1 VVVVLG
7 LEGVQ
12 VQEAREVAE
21 LELVELLVELLEPQT
36 QVLVEVEVPL
46 LPLEL
51 EMVVQEVLVLYY
63 LGIQMTIKQTLV
75 LGLLVQLFF
84 LGKKK

>member
-1 VVVVLG
+1 VVEVLG
-7 LEGVQ
+7 LEEVQ
-12 VQEAREVAE
+12 AQEVLAAVE
-21 LELVELLVELLEPQT
+21 LELAELLVELLEPQT

>member
-12 VQEAREVAE
+12 VQAVLVAVE
-21 LELVELLVELLEPQT
+21 LELAELLVELLEPQT
-36 QVLVEVEVPL
+36 QVLVEVEALL